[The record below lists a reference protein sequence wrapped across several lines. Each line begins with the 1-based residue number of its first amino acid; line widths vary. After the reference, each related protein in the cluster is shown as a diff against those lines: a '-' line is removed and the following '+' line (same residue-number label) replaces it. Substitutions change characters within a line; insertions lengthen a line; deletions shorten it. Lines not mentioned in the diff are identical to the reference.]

1 MVDGEEAPPPAR
13 APSTPPAQRA
23 GSSVRRPWV
32 VPVIAIAVAALVLV
46 TVLFA
51 TGALRFGGSSSPP
64 PDEIFSQAEST
75 AQAGAA
81 GVSGGPWFPVFGA
94 AVSVPVAILEPA
106 TNLTALTALANCTLV
121 WPGGQPANV
130 AVPATGPNAP
140 NGAAAYWTIG
150 LKNASNGL
158 LIEAVSE
165 GVASVVLTATGPSCT
180 QVVGTLVPFSAGLVD
195 SPAVVSAADEV
206 GGSAF
211 LSAHPNATRV
221 WAVVGGLSFS
231 GLSTSPEWIVEYTSC
246 TLPTSITEVGSTFN
260 ATVGGTSGAVTMH
273 ANGTA
278 NCALTAPTGAGL
290 TSRGAG
296 GPAALRK
303 AI

>member
-1 MVDGEEAPPPAR
+1 VRSAPAVLIVPMEQEFGWSR
-13 APSTPPAQRA
+13 A
-23 GSSVRRPWV
+23 
-32 VPVIAIAVAALVLV
+32 AISFAIGVQLLVYG
-46 TVLFA
+46 F
-51 TGALRFGGSSSPP
+51 
-64 PDEIFSQAEST
+64 
-75 AQAGAA
+75 
-81 GVSGGPWFPVFGA
+81 
-94 AVSVPVAILEPA
+94 
-106 TNLTALTALANCTLV
+106 
-121 WPGGQPANV
+121 
-130 AVPATGPNAP
+130 
-140 NGAAAYWTIG
+140 IG
-150 LKNASNGL
+150 
-158 LIEAVSE
+158 
-165 GVASVVLTATGPSCT
+165 
-180 QVVGTLVPFSAGLVD
+180 PFSAGLVD